1 MGDSDQL
8 DLDLPG
14 VGGGNWNPILKEE
27 NPRVVQLNFAPGS
40 LRDTRRRYQS
50 SIAGSAASAQRRRDR
65 SFQRMVEKLELEKL
79 TGLDR
84 FCSQL
89 RDYEIF
95 SDGYLDENDN
105 LCYYKP
111 GEILR

>member
-1 MGDSDQL
+1 LGDSDQL

-50 SIAGSAASAQRRRDR
+50 SIAGSAASARQRRDR
-65 SFQRMVEKLELEKL
+65 SLQRMVEELELEKFR
-79 TGLDR
+79 LDR

-89 RDYEIF
+89 RDYENA

-105 LCYYKP
+105 LYYYKP
-111 GEILR
+111 REILR